1 MLLPFVVLPNP
12 TTGVL
17 TATNHMRAQAIVTAM
32 PAGTIQMHVD
42 TPANFLA
49 ATVLDSMR
57 S

>member
-1 MLLPFVVLPNP
+1 MLLPLVVLPNP

>member
-1 MLLPFVVLPNP
+1 MLLALLALLNP

-17 TATNHMRAQAIVTAM
+17 TATNHMHAQAIVTAM

-49 ATVLDSMR
+49 AAVLDSMR